1 MSKYDEL
8 EKLQNLLKSGA
19 LTQEEFEAEK
29 QKIISGEKTSVE
41 QSLDSPHFYCPKCG
55 SSQIE
60 TKVFQENS
68 GGTTVTETKSVY
80 KQKGHGCLWWLFI
93 GWWWWMVDLMLWIFL
108 FIPRLI
114 CQLCKKK
121 KYKGKSTSVSQ
132 TTNDIKYKTV
142 LVCKNCGN
150 TWNKD

>member
-29 QKIISGEKTSVE
+29 QKIISGEQTSVE
-41 QSLDSPHFYCPKCG
+41 QSPDSPHFYCPKCG

-68 GGTTVTETKSVY
+68 GGTTVTQTKSVIRNRY
-80 KQKGHGCLWWLFI
+80 EKRRIERERHYTDPIITEDELRLARALQLRMRRVTYQEDCAPEDGKGG
-93 GWWWWMVDLMLWIFL
+93 D
-108 FIPRLI
+108 
-114 CQLCKKK
+114 
-121 KYKGKSTSVSQ
+121 
-132 TTNDIKYKTV
+132 
-142 LVCKNCGN
+142 
-150 TWNKD
+150 